1 MKEDNCR
8 FYILFVLLILF
19 FQDSVDQFF
28 VDRKEMSC
36 HWSYAECADDGS
48 DAYGAAKDKAND
60 HKGQIYD
67 DSYDAEFLF
76 CLIADDNGYQIV
88 WAGSG
93 IRLDNDGHSV
103 GEDDASKSQH
113 QNLKEKGIRNFKQ
126 WSKDYGENVDDRP
139 SKNHTKNGSNLYI
152 AFIHHQQ
159 CKDDKK
165 TDYDMYSSVG
175 DQGPV

>member
-36 HWSYAECADDGS
+36 HWSYTECADDGS
-48 DAYGAAKDKAND
+48 DSYGAAKDKADD

-76 CLIADDNGYQIV
+76 GFITDDNSHQIV
-88 WAGSG
+88 WTGSG
-93 IRLDNDGHSV
+93 IRF
-103 GEDDASKSQH
+103 DDDEAVARLSGKAVTLTVKLFDSDIYAVRF
-113 QNLKEKGIRNFKQ
+113 E
-126 WSKDYGENVDDRP
+126 
-139 SKNHTKNGSNLYI
+139 
-152 AFIHHQQ
+152 
-159 CKDDKK
+159 
-165 TDYDMYSSVG
+165 
-175 DQGPV
+175 